1 MGYDLKD
8 RIIAEYQN
16 YLDSHSTDEIT
27 TAIISKI
34 ERSVEL
40 QTWSNG
46 IVNMQE
52 AIKLL
57 VERVKIHQEV
67 LVISI
72 LPLFRKMIYLKSSIK
87 QREIPCSNAF
97 KETILMILLSI
108 VVL

>member
-1 MGYDLKD
+1 M
-8 RIIAEYQN
+8 IIAEYQN

-57 VERVKIHQEV
+57 VERVKNSSRSYGNLYTATIQK
-67 LVISI
+67 L
-72 LPLFRKMIYLKSSIK
+72 RYLKSSIK
-87 QREIPCSNAF
+87 LRKIPCSNAF
-97 KETILMILLSI
+97 KEII
-108 VVL
+108 